1 MNRNFGPHFPFTIN
15 ACGNQHSRWEANEMA
30 IVIPMVVLMSIDA
43 INVMAAVEIK
53 IKLLFRC
60 NFIEHR
66 KFNALY
72 FS

>member
-1 MNRNFGPHFPFTIN
+1 MHVATSTPDGKNT
-15 ACGNQHSRWEANEMA
+15 ANEMA
-30 IVIPMVVLMSIDA
+30 IVIPMIVLMSIDA

-53 IKLLFRC
+53 IKLLYRC